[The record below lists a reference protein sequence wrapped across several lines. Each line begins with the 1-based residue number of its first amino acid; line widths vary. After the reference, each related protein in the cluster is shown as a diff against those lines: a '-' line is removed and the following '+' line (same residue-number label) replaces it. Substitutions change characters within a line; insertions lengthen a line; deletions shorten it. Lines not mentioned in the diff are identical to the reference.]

1 MQRRKLGE
9 LEVSAVG
16 LGCATMTPFY
26 DEPDRD
32 AAIDTLR
39 HAREIGVDFLDSSD
53 AYGQGRN
60 EELIACAVKGHRDE
74 YVIASKFGN
83 LRAAD
88 GSPTSDGRPEYV
100 KGCCERSL
108 KRLETDVIDLY
119 YVHRVDPTVPIED
132 TMGAMGEL
140 VRQGKVRHLGIC
152 EAGAATIRRAHATH
166 PLSAVQ
172 IEYSLWTRDVEAE
185 ILPLCEKLGIGFVAY
200 SPLGRGILTGKVT
213 DTAALRAGDARRNMP
228 RFQGDNLRRNL
239 ALVEELKKHAAAENC
254 TPAQLAIAWV
264 LSRAPYI
271 VPIPGTS
278 HRHRLD
284 ENAAAVSLKI
294 SDEAK
299 EALLKVFTPDAASGL
314 RYPENHLVR
323 LGI

>member
-1 MQRRKLGE
+1 MQRRRLGE

-26 DEPDRD
+26 DEPDTD
-32 AAIDTLR
+32 AAIETVCR
-39 HAREIGVDFLDSSD
+39 AREIGVDFLDSSD
-53 AYGQGRN
+53 AYGRGRN
-60 EELIACAVKGHRDE
+60 EELIARAVEGHRDE

-100 KGCCERSL
+100 RECCERSL

-119 YVHRVDPTVPIED
+119 YIHRVDPGVPVED
-132 TMGAMGEL
+132 TVGAMSDL

-152 EAGAATIRRAHATH
+152 EAGAPTIRRAHATH

-172 IEYSLWTRDVEAE
+172 IEYSLWSRDVEKE
-185 ILPLCEKLGIGFVAY
+185 ILPLCAELGIGFVAY
-200 SPLGRGILTGKVT
+200 SPLGRGFLTGKVA
-213 DTAALRAGDARRNMP
+213 DVGALRPGDARRNMP

-239 ALVEELKKHAAAENC
+239 ELVEKLKQHAAAEKC

-264 LSRAPYI
+264 LSRADCI

-278 HRHRLD
+278 HRYRLE
-284 ENAAAVSLKI
+284 ENAAAVSLKVSADI
-294 SDEAK
+294 Q
-299 EALLKVFTPDAASGL
+299 EALLRVFAPGVASGL
-314 RYPENHLVR
+314 RYPESHLAR

>member
-1 MQRRKLGE
+1 MQQRSLGG

-26 DEPDRD
+26 DEPDGD

-60 EELIACAVKGHRDE
+60 EELIACAIKGHRHD
-74 YVIASKFGN
+74 YVIAGKFGN
-83 LRAAD
+83 LRAPD

-108 KRLETDVIDLY
+108 KRLQTDVIDLY
-119 YVHRVDPTVPIED
+119 YIHRVDPTVAIED

-185 ILPLCEKLGIGFVAY
+185 ILPLCAELGTGFVAY
-200 SPLGRGILTGKVT
+200 SPLGRGLLTGKVT
-213 DTAALRAGDARRNMP
+213 NTAALRAGDARRNMP

-239 ALVEELKKHAAAENC
+239 ALVEELKKHAAAEKC

-284 ENAAAVSLKI
+284 ENADAASLKI
-294 SDEAK
+294 STDTAD
-299 EALLKVFTPDAASGL
+299 ALLEVFTPDAASGL